1 MKDLDPRQSRELMLT
16 PTAAVDIAIANIL
29 PEVAIRAGIE
39 GPLSTKTKRELLLY
53 TDAVRKSVRQY
64 GTKKGKKE
72 SEPPTKQE
80 IEIARL
86 GGVIVM
92 TTNLTEKGF
101 LTNSDDVEAL
111 TMSVI
116 ESGYSPASASTAAMN
131 PRKYLGAESITPRQL
146 GNVINVWGELNGDDY
161 SERTA
166 KALRTSYVDRIDP
179 DGRSLRAFKS
189 SGGDSIDKEARFD
202 SPSLKLINEVLMS
215 IGTNT
220 ENLVDDE
227 TINHVSDCLE
237 LRSFTVTPQ
246 LRSDPHNDMA
256 PYERYKVRGLGRVT
270 LNNAAL
276 SDETGFE
283 HPEKFYDPDRFS
295 LFDDPE
301 IEDEWSLGAA
311 DAAEY
316 VREHP
321 SQ

>member
-1 MKDLDPRQSRELMLT
+1 MKDLDPRQSTELMLT
-16 PTAAVDIAIANIL
+16 PKAAEDIAIANIL
-29 PEVAIRAGIE
+29 PEVANLAGNE
-39 GPLSTKTKRELLLY
+39 LTTKELLSY
-53 TDAVRKSVRQY
+53 TLAVQKSVQEYRKQ
-64 GTKKGKKE
+64 KGKKE
-72 SEPPTKQE
+72 GKPPTKQE
-80 IEIARL
+80 IEIVRL
-86 GGVIVM
+86 GRVIVM

-116 ESGYSPASASTAAMN
+116 ESGYSPASASRAAMN
-131 PRKYLGAESITPRQL
+131 PRKHLGAESITPRQL

-166 KALRTSYVDRIDP
+166 KALRTRHVDRIDP
-179 DGRSLRAFKS
+179 EGRSLRAFIS
-189 SGGDSIDKEARFD
+189 SDVDSIDKEARFA
-202 SPSLKLINEVLMS
+202 SPSLREINEVLMD

-256 PYERYKVRGLGRVT
+256 PRERYKVRGLGRVT

-276 SDETGFE
+276 SHEPGFE

>member
-1 MKDLDPRQSRELMLT
+1 MKDLDPRQSTELMLT
-16 PTAAVDIAIANIL
+16 PKAAEDIAIANIL
-29 PEVAIRAGIE
+29 PEVADRAGIE
-39 GPLSTKTKRELLLY
+39 GPLTAKSKKELLEL
-53 TDAVRKSVRQY
+53 TIAVRKAVHQHGRDHE
-64 GTKKGKKE
+64 GK
-72 SEPPTKQE
+72 PPTKQE

-92 TTNLTEKGF
+92 TTNLTKKGF

-116 ESGYSPASASTAAMN
+116 ESGYSPTSASTAAMN
-131 PRKYLGAESITPRQL
+131 PLEYLGAESITPRQL

-166 KALRTSYVDRIDP
+166 KALRTRHVDRIDP
-179 DGRSLRAFKS
+179 EGRSLRAFIS

-202 SPSLKLINEVLMS
+202 SPSLKLINEVLMDL
-215 IGTNT
+215 GTNT
-220 ENLVDDE
+220 EYLVDDE
-227 TINHVSDCLE
+227 TINHVSDRLE

-256 PYERYKVRGLGRVT
+256 PYERYKVKGLGRVT

-276 SDETGFE
+276 SHETEFE
-283 HPEKFYDPDRFS
+283 HPEKFYNPDRFS

-301 IEDEWSLGAA
+301 IADEWSLGAA